1 MSISRSFSG
10 AKSNSLSGGTTA
22 ALATRMGWKTAIPAL
37 IFQLALS
44 NPAMASSIDV
54 DRHDDNSCRTFINP
68 VASKSEAILGRTM
81 SALEAIQANQRVDA
95 GPACRG
101 ASVISSDPV
110 VIVSNQLPLAAFGP
124 FARSHNAVKTSAITT
139 NPPLLAQALA
149 IRTSPAALEQA
160 PAILTEEQ
168 FRQQSAPFARFAFA
182 NFRLPM
188 NPVHFPPRETT
199 PGEPNARIASAE
211 ISDGNGLPA
220 PNALKEPKSERAV
233 ITPFNGKPDIFG
245 TVALRV
251 SHTPLD
257 RKWTGAQNS
266 RERTMARAALV
277 RAGGTVDAS
286 HQETNIRA
294 VNRWI
299 NANIKYVEDRK
310 LYGQADHWASAGAT
324 LRSGRGDC
332 EDFAIAKMQL
342 LQASGVKASDMFLVI
357 AKDLVRRADHSLL
370 VIRVGNRML
379 VLDNETDQIL
389 NAEDVR
395 DYRPIMSYSANG
407 KWLHGYPAKPSGTQ
421 IASLAVGR

>member
-1 MSISRSFSG
+1 
-10 AKSNSLSGGTTA
+10 
-22 ALATRMGWKTAIPAL
+22 
-37 IFQLALS
+37 
-44 NPAMASSIDV
+44 
-54 DRHDDNSCRTFINP
+54 
-68 VASKSEAILGRTM
+68 
-81 SALEAIQANQRVDA
+81 
-95 GPACRG
+95 
-101 ASVISSDPV
+101 
-110 VIVSNQLPLAAFGP
+110 
-124 FARSHNAVKTSAITT
+124 
-139 NPPLLAQALA
+139 
-149 IRTSPAALEQA
+149 
-160 PAILTEEQ
+160 
-168 FRQQSAPFARFAFA
+168 
-182 NFRLPM
+182 
-188 NPVHFPPRETT
+188 
-199 PGEPNARIASAE
+199 
-211 ISDGNGLPA
+211 
-220 PNALKEPKSERAV
+220 
-233 ITPFNGKPDIFG
+233 
-245 TVALRV
+245 
-251 SHTPLD
+251 
-257 RKWTGAQNS
+257 
-266 RERTMARAALV
+266 MARAALV

-342 LQASGVKASDMFLVI
+342 LQASGIKASDMFLVI